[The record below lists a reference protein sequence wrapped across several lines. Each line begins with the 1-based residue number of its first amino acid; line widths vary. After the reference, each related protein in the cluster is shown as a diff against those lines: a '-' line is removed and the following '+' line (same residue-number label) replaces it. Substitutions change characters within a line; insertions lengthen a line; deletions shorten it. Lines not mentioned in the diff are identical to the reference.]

1 MEPPITPQISILTT
15 VYNREKYLAECIESV
30 QKGHFQDYEHIIVD
44 DGSSDG
50 SVALAKSYAAKD
62 TRIRVYQN
70 ETNLGD
76 YPNRNQAAAH
86 ATGKYLKYV
95 DADDLIYPWGLQ
107 ILWECMERFPDAGWG
122 LCSLAQDKARPFPF
136 VLETQEAYRYHYLG
150 PGLFHKAPLSS
161 IIKKEL
167 FDAVGGFEPGRMVG
181 DFEMWHRL
189 AFQSPVVL
197 MPHGMVWYRAHDDQE
212 SNVIGEFEEVY
223 RKISLKHLHAEPKPL
238 TPAELRQ
245 VAQRKRK
252 KHLKFAAIYLA
263 KGNFKLAQ
271 HSYRKAE
278 LTREIA
284 KA

>member
-1 MEPPITPQISILTT
+1 MTSPAISVLMTT
-15 VYNREKYLAECIESV
+15 YNREKYVGAAIESV
-30 QKGHFQDYEHIIVD
+30 LNSSFKDIELVIVD
-44 DGSSDG
+44 DRSTDKT
-50 SVALAKSYAAKD
+50 VDIVREWQAKD
-62 TRIRVYQN
+62 DRVKLFINDQ
-70 ETNLGD
+70 NLGD

-107 ILWECMERFPDAGWG
+107 ILWECMEGFPEANWG
-122 LCSLAQDKARPFPF
+122 LCSLAQDIARPFPF
-136 VLETQEAYRYHYLG
+136 VLDSREAYRYHYLG

-181 DFEMWHRL
+181 DFDMWHRL
-189 AFQSPVVL
+189 ALQSPVVL

>member
-1 MEPPITPQISILTT
+1 MNSPIISVLMTT
-15 VYNREKYLAECIESV
+15 YNREKYVGAAIESV
-30 QKGHFQDYEHIIVD
+30 LNSSFKDFELVVVD
-44 DGSSDG
+44 DRSKDKT
-50 SVALAKSYAAKD
+50 VDIVREWQAKD
-62 TRIRVYQN
+62 DRVKLFIN
-70 ETNLGD
+70 ERNLGD

-107 ILWECMERFPDAGWG
+107 TLWECMERFPEAGWG

-136 VLETQEAYRYHYLG
+136 VLDTAEAYRYHYLG

-161 IIKKEL
+161 IIKKDL

-181 DFEMWHRL
+181 DYEMWHRL
-189 AFQSPVVL
+189 ALKSLVAL
-197 MPHGMVWYRAHDDQE
+197 MPQGVVWYRAHDDQE

-223 RKISLKHLHAEPKPL
+223 RQISLKHLHSEPNPL
-238 TPAELRQ
+238 TPEELQ
-245 VAQRKRK
+245 LVAQLQRK

-278 LTREIA
+278 LTRQIA
-284 KA
+284 KV

>member
-1 MEPPITPQISILTT
+1 MNSPAISVLMTT
-15 VYNREKYLAECIESV
+15 YNREKYVGAAMESV
-30 QKGHFQDYEHIIVD
+30 LNSSFKDFELVIVD
-44 DGSSDG
+44 DRSTDKT
-50 SVALAKSYAAKD
+50 VDIVREWQAKD
-62 TRIRVYQN
+62 DRVKLFIN
-70 ETNLGD
+70 EQNLGD

-107 ILWECMERFPDAGWG
+107 ILWECMERFPEAGWG
-122 LCSLAQDKARPFPF
+122 LCSLAQDNARPFPF

-189 AFQSPVVL
+189 ALQSPVVL

-252 KHLKFAAIYLA
+252 THLKFAAIYLA

>member
-1 MEPPITPQISILTT
+1 MNSPAISVLMTT
-15 VYNREKYLAECIESV
+15 YNREKYVGAAIESV
-30 QKGHFQDYEHIIVD
+30 LNSSFKDFELVVVD
-44 DGSSDG
+44 DRSTDKT
-50 SVALAKSYAAKD
+50 VDIVREWQAKD
-62 TRIRVYQN
+62 DRVKLFINDQ
-70 ETNLGD
+70 NLGD

-95 DADDLIYPWGLQ
+95 DADDFIYPWGLQ
-107 ILWECMERFPDAGWG
+107 ILWECMERFPEAGWG

-189 AFQSPVVL
+189 ALQSPVVL

-252 KHLKFAAIYLA
+252 THLKFAAIYLA

>member
-1 MEPPITPQISILTT
+1 MNSPAISVLMTT
-15 VYNREKYLAECIESV
+15 YNREKYVGAAIESV
-30 QKGHFQDYEHIIVD
+30 LNSSFKDFELVVVD
-44 DGSSDG
+44 DRSTDKT
-50 SVALAKSYAAKD
+50 VDIVREWQAKD
-62 TRIRVYQN
+62 DRVKLFINDQ
-70 ETNLGD
+70 NLGD

-107 ILWECMERFPDAGWG
+107 ILWECMERFPEAGWG

-263 KGNFKLAQ
+263 KGHFKLAQ

>member
-1 MEPPITPQISILTT
+1 MTSPAISVLMTT
-15 VYNREKYLAECIESV
+15 YNREKYVGAAMESV
-30 QKGHFQDYEHIIVD
+30 LNSSFKDFELVIVD
-44 DGSSDG
+44 DRSTDKT
-50 SVALAKSYAAKD
+50 VDIVREWQAKD
-62 TRIRVYQN
+62 DRVKLFINNQ
-70 ETNLGD
+70 NLGD

-136 VLETQEAYRYHYLG
+136 VLETREAYRYHYLG

-238 TPAELRQ
+238 TPAELQ
-245 VAQRKRK
+245 LVAQLKRK

>member
-1 MEPPITPQISILTT
+1 M
-15 VYNREKYLAECIESV
+15 ESV
-30 QKGHFQDYEHIIVD
+30 LNSSFKDFELVIVD
-44 DGSSDG
+44 DRSTDKT
-50 SVALAKSYAAKD
+50 VDIVREWQAKD
-62 TRIRVYQN
+62 DRVKLFIN
-70 ETNLGD
+70 EQNLGD

-107 ILWECMERFPDAGWG
+107 ILWECMERFPEAGWG

-136 VLETQEAYRYHYLG
+136 VLETREAYRYHYLG

-167 FDAVGGFEPGRMVG
+167 FDAAGGFEPGRMVG

>member
-1 MEPPITPQISILTT
+1 MNSPAISVLMTT
-15 VYNREKYLAECIESV
+15 YNREKYVGAAIESV
-30 QKGHFQDYEHIIVD
+30 LNSSFKDFELVVVD
-44 DGSSDG
+44 DRSTDKT
-50 SVALAKSYAAKD
+50 VDIVREWQAKD
-62 TRIRVYQN
+62 DRVKLFINNQ
-70 ETNLGD
+70 NLGD

-107 ILWECMERFPDAGWG
+107 ILWECMEGFPEAGWG

-238 TPAELRQ
+238 TPAELHQ
-245 VAQRKRK
+245 VAQLQRK
-252 KHLKFAAIYLA
+252 KHLKFAAFNLA
-263 KGNFKLAQ
+263 KGKLTLA
-271 HSYRKAE
+271 HHAYRKAG
-278 LTREIA
+278 LTRQITA
-284 KA
+284 

>member
-1 MEPPITPQISILTT
+1 MNSPIISVLMTT
-15 VYNREKYLAECIESV
+15 YNREKYVGAAIESV
-30 QKGHFQDYEHIIVD
+30 LNSSFKDIELVIVND
-44 DGSSDG
+44 RSTDKTVDI
-50 SVALAKSYAAKD
+50 VRKWQAKD
-62 TRIRVYQN
+62 DRVKLFIN
-70 ETNLGD
+70 EQNLGD

-107 ILWECMERFPDAGWG
+107 ILWECMERFPEAGWG

-167 FDAVGGFEPGRMVG
+167 FDAAGGFEPGRMVG

>member
-1 MEPPITPQISILTT
+1 MNSPAISVLMTT
-15 VYNREKYLAECIESV
+15 YNREKYVGAAIESV
-30 QKGHFQDYEHIIVD
+30 LNSTFKNFELVIVD
-44 DGSSDG
+44 DRSKDQTLEI
-50 SVALAKSYAAKD
+50 VRNWQAKD
-62 TRIRVYQN
+62 DRVKLYIN
-70 ETNLGD
+70 EQNLGD

-107 ILWECMERFPDAGWG
+107 ILWECMERFPEAGWG

-136 VLETQEAYRYHYLG
+136 VLDTAEAYRYHYLG

-189 AFQSPVVL
+189 ALQSPVVL

-263 KGNFKLAQ
+263 KGHFKLAQ

>member
-1 MEPPITPQISILTT
+1 MNSPAISVLMTT
-15 VYNREKYLAECIESV
+15 YNREKYVGAAIESV
-30 QKGHFQDYEHIIVD
+30 LNSSFKDFELVVVD
-44 DGSSDG
+44 DRSKDKT
-50 SVALAKSYAAKD
+50 VDIVREWQAKD
-62 TRIRVYQN
+62 DRVKLFIN
-70 ETNLGD
+70 EQNLGD

-107 ILWECMERFPDAGWG
+107 ILWECMERFPEAGWG

-223 RKISLKHLHAEPKPL
+223 RKISLKHLHEEPKPL

-263 KGNFKLAQ
+263 KGHFKLAQ

>member
-1 MEPPITPQISILTT
+1 MTSPAISVLMTT
-15 VYNREKYLAECIESV
+15 YNREKYVGAAMESV
-30 QKGHFQDYEHIIVD
+30 LNSSFKDFELVIVD
-44 DGSSDG
+44 DRSTDKT
-50 SVALAKSYAAKD
+50 VDIVREWQAKD
-62 TRIRVYQN
+62 DRVKLFIN
-70 ETNLGD
+70 EQNLGD

-107 ILWECMERFPDAGWG
+107 ILWECMERFPEAGWG

-263 KGNFKLAQ
+263 KGHFKLAQ

>member
-1 MEPPITPQISILTT
+1 MTSPAISVLMTT
-15 VYNREKYLAECIESV
+15 YNREKYVGAAMESV
-30 QKGHFQDYEHIIVD
+30 LNSSFKDFELVIVD
-44 DGSSDG
+44 DRSTDKT
-50 SVALAKSYAAKD
+50 VDIVREWQAKD
-62 TRIRVYQN
+62 DRVKLFIN
-70 ETNLGD
+70 EQNLGD

-107 ILWECMERFPDAGWG
+107 ILWECMERFPEAGWG

-238 TPAELRQ
+238 TPAELQ
-245 VAQRKRK
+245 LVAQLKRK

>member
-1 MEPPITPQISILTT
+1 MTSPAISVLMTT
-15 VYNREKYLAECIESV
+15 YNREKYVGAAIESV
-30 QKGHFQDYEHIIVD
+30 LNSSFKDFELVVVD
-44 DGSSDG
+44 DRSTDKT
-50 SVALAKSYAAKD
+50 VDIVREWQAKD
-62 TRIRVYQN
+62 DRVKLFINNQ
-70 ETNLGD
+70 NLGD

-107 ILWECMERFPDAGWG
+107 ILWECMEGFPEAGWG

-223 RKISLKHLHAEPKPL
+223 RKISLKHLHEEPKPL

-252 KHLKFAAIYLA
+252 THLKFAAIYLA
-263 KGNFKLAQ
+263 KGKLTLA
-271 HSYRKAE
+271 HDAYRKAG
-278 LTREIA
+278 LTRQISA
-284 KA
+284 

>member
-1 MEPPITPQISILTT
+1 MTSPAISVLMTT
-15 VYNREKYLAECIESV
+15 YNREKYVGAAMESV
-30 QKGHFQDYEHIIVD
+30 LNSSFKDFELVIVD
-44 DGSSDG
+44 DRSTDKT
-50 SVALAKSYAAKD
+50 VDIVREWQAKD
-62 TRIRVYQN
+62 DRVKLFIN
-70 ETNLGD
+70 EQNLGD

-107 ILWECMERFPDAGWG
+107 ILWDCMERFPDAGWG

-136 VLETQEAYRYHYLG
+136 VLETREAYRYHYLG

-238 TPAELRQ
+238 TPAELQ
-245 VAQRKRK
+245 LVAQLKRK

>member
-1 MEPPITPQISILTT
+1 MNSPAISVLMTT
-15 VYNREKYLAECIESV
+15 YNREKYVGAAIESV
-30 QKGHFQDYEHIIVD
+30 LNSSFKDFELVVVD
-44 DGSSDG
+44 DRSTDKT
-50 SVALAKSYAAKD
+50 VDIVREWQAKD
-62 TRIRVYQN
+62 DRVKLFINNQ
-70 ETNLGD
+70 NLGD

-107 ILWECMERFPDAGWG
+107 ILWECMEGFPEAGWG

-189 AFQSPVVL
+189 ALQSPVVL

-252 KHLKFAAIYLA
+252 THLKFAAIYLA

>member
-1 MEPPITPQISILTT
+1 MNSPAISVLMTT
-15 VYNREKYLAECIESV
+15 YNREKYVGAAMESV
-30 QKGHFQDYEHIIVD
+30 LNSSFKDFELVIVD
-44 DGSSDG
+44 DRSKDKT
-50 SVALAKSYAAKD
+50 VDIVREWQAKD
-62 TRIRVYQN
+62 DRVKLFIN
-70 ETNLGD
+70 EQNLGD

-107 ILWECMERFPDAGWG
+107 ILWECMERFPEAGWG
-122 LCSLAQDKARPFPF
+122 LCSLAQDNARPFPF

-252 KHLKFAAIYLA
+252 THLKFAAIYLA

>member
-1 MEPPITPQISILTT
+1 MNSPAISVLMTT
-15 VYNREKYLAECIESV
+15 YNREKYVGAAIESV
-30 QKGHFQDYEHIIVD
+30 LNSSFKDFELVVVD
-44 DGSSDG
+44 DRSKDKT
-50 SVALAKSYAAKD
+50 VDIVREWQAKD
-62 TRIRVYQN
+62 DRVKLFIN
-70 ETNLGD
+70 EQNLGD

-107 ILWECMERFPDAGWG
+107 ILWECMERFPEAGWG

-181 DFEMWHRL
+181 DFAMWHRL
-189 AFQSPVVL
+189 ALQSPVVL

-252 KHLKFAAIYLA
+252 THLKFAAIYLA

>member
-1 MEPPITPQISILTT
+1 MNSPAISVLMTT
-15 VYNREKYLAECIESV
+15 YNREKYVGAAIESV
-30 QKGHFQDYEHIIVD
+30 LNSSFKDFELVVVD
-44 DGSSDG
+44 DRSTDKT
-50 SVALAKSYAAKD
+50 VDIVREWQAKD
-62 TRIRVYQN
+62 DRVKLFIN
-70 ETNLGD
+70 EQNLGD

-107 ILWECMERFPDAGWG
+107 ILWECMERFPEAGWG

-136 VLETQEAYRYHYLG
+136 VLETREAYRYHYLG

-189 AFQSPVVL
+189 ALQSPVVL